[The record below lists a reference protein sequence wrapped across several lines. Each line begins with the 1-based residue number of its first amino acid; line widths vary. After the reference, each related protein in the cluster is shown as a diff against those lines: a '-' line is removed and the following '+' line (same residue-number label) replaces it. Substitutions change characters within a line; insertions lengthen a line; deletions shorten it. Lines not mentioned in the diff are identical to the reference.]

1 MTRGCT
7 KPYIYEWEK
16 PGKASIRIINLKRIN
31 QKINESKEL
40 RKNERRQPKNFTKYP
55 AVEAFKYREYLKMI
69 FKENDMNLHVISRLT
84 E

>member
-40 RKNERRQPKNFTKYP
+40 RKNERRQHKNFTKYP
-55 AVEAFKYREYLKMI
+55 AVEAINNLNNI
-69 FKENDMNLHVISRLT
+69 KENGLNLQVISGLT
-84 E
+84 A